1 MGQVTERVNMGIA
14 TANFDGPMDRSRNLW
29 KFGGSKEY
37 YGRNKMVDKS
47 QYLTQG

>member
-1 MGQVTERVNMGIA
+1 VRERVDMGIA
-14 TANFDGPMDRSRNLW
+14 TANFDGPMDRSRNLR

-37 YGRNKMVDKS
+37 CGRNKMVDES